1 MNDINLNE
9 IGQRIRERR
18 VQLGLSQE
26 QKKEK
31 SQLSLV
37 SFNL

>member
-26 QKKEK
+26 QKKK
-31 SQLSLV
+31 KA
-37 SFNL
+37 NYH

>member
-26 QKKEK
+26 QKKIK
-31 SQLSLV
+31 A
-37 SFNL
+37 NYH